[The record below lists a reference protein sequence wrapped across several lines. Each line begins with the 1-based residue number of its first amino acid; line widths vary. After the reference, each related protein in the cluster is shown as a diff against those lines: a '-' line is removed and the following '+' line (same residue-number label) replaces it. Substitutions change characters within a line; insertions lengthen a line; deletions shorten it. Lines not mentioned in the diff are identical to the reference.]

1 MRYSLIC
8 LLVCMISSASAQD
21 KYKYEREY
29 RIKKSQF
36 PEAAH
41 ALIQQYLE
49 DARRIRFYRETDSA
63 KVSFEA
69 KFKQGRLHYSVEF
82 NQEGELEDV
91 EILIKEVDIP
101 NESFNKITEY
111 LETGFTKYRIR
122 RIQQQYPVSKD
133 ETIQKTLN
141 DAFQNLILPTIRY
154 ELIVAGKKENGFE
167 DFEILFDADGG
178 FLQSRKSLPANYDH
192 ILY

>member
-8 LLVCMISSASAQD
+8 LLFCMISSASAQD

-111 LETGFTKYRIR
+111 LETGFTKFRIR